1 MNIYVIRHGQTDYNV
16 RKLFQGQMDINL
28 NEVGKKQAEETA
40 KKFEGVKIDN
50 IISSPLSRAY
60 KTAQYISKVTK
71 TPIKIE
77 EGLKERSFGQMEG
90 KENRED
96 CNIEMMLDNERNY
109 DLYEIEP
116 IQEFFN
122 RVGICL
128 EKIISKY
135 KNKDIVLVTHA
146 GVTQAIEFY
155 FNGMPADKNLEAYAL
170 KNCEVRKYE
179 IKD

>member
-60 KTAQYISKVTK
+60 ETAQYISEVTK
-71 TPIKIE
+71 TPIEIE

-96 CNIEMMLDNERNY
+96 CNIEMMLDYERNY
-109 DLYEIEP
+109 
-116 IQEFFN
+116 
-122 RVGICL
+122 
-128 EKIISKY
+128 
-135 KNKDIVLVTHA
+135 
-146 GVTQAIEFY
+146 IEF
-155 FNGMPADKNLEAYAL
+155 L
-170 KNCEVRKYE
+170 
-179 IKD
+179 